1 MRCSSAVG
9 LCLWQP
15 KKKKKVS
22 VFLQDSPCEKIFFL
36 LSYIAPQSHVFK
48 YILLKLP
55 KIPITFYVL
64 HKYRMCGGLQ
74 YITCFYFA
82 IKISIEGLE
91 SFGVALRALYD
102 ALRHRGQPH
111 PGVQLHQSRLC

>member
-15 KKKKKVS
+15 KKKKKS
-22 VFLQDSPCEKIFFL
+22 VLILPVRRFFL